1 MEYIINGVKIV
12 HEKGF
17 FSASPINN
25 HDDNNG
31 YDKEIDFRARHE
43 RWENNIKTRRENA
56 YMTYTND
63 MGDTVSLSRLAI
75 NEAKKLEQRNVK

>member
-1 MEYIINGVKIV
+1 MEYTINGVKVV

-17 FSASPINN
+17 FSASPISSNYE
-25 HDDNNG
+25 DG
-31 YDKEIDFRARHE
+31 YDKEVDFRARHD

-63 MGDTVSLSRLAI
+63 MGDTISLSRLAV
-75 NEAKKLEQRNVK
+75 NEAKKSEQRSVK

>member
-1 MEYIINGVKIV
+1 MKYAVNGVRVV
-12 HEKGF
+12 HKRGF
-17 FSASPINN
+17 FSASPVNDPN
-25 HDDNNG
+25 YERG
-31 YDKEIDFRARHE
+31 YDKEVDFRARHD

-75 NEAKKLEQRNVK
+75 NEAKKTEQKSVK

>member
-1 MEYIINGVKIV
+1 MEYILNGIKVV
-12 HEKGF
+12 HENGF
-17 FSASPINN
+17 YSASPVNN
-25 HDDNNG
+25 PDDKNG
-31 YDKEIDFRARHE
+31 YDQEIDFRARHD

-75 NEAKKLEQRNVK
+75 NEAKKTEQKSVK